1 MCEDPDSQ
9 NRHLVLHVED
19 AQIGKSIVD
28 NEVLEGIP
36 TKKVSLLTHFLR

>member
-19 AQIGKSIVD
+19 NRIGKSIVD
-28 NEVLEGIP
+28 NELSEGIP
-36 TKKVSLLTHFLR
+36 IQNVSSLTHFLC